1 MLLTYQECLDRYGSD
16 YQLKKEIRNGNL
28 FRKEKGI
35 YSTARNTSEVDEEI
49 SESGMHGQKRFLLSF
64 PDRRN
69 T

>member
-35 YSTARNTSEVDEEI
+35 YSTARNTSE
-49 SESGMHGQKRFLLSF
+49 SGMHGQKRFLLSF